1 MKKTNFTI
9 HESFTTKLT
18 TVLVMLFISFTGINL
33 NAQCSLACNG
43 TTNISLDGNCEAV
56 ITPEMI
62 LNDNATSCPG
72 GAYTVFIME
81 DMFGDAIPTSPMITN
96 YYVGQTLFVKI
107 QDDNTL
113 NSCWGEITVEDKI
126 APTIVCPIITGPVF
140 CHQSE
145 SLVAQPLD
153 NCDPNPE
160 LILVNETITVND
172 CLNSANNDIIKTI
185 QRTYIARDASGR
197 TSPECTF
204 SFDVV
209 RLPSL
214 NLIDAPQNFILN
226 NALLCNGSFERDE
239 DGNPDVSV
247 TGVPTLDGTPLDI
260 ALYPDPYTDCNIVV
274 TKEDVALPPIGC
286 VEKIMRIF
294 TVIEW
299 SCGEQRTREIVQMIE
314 IVDNEGPVI
323 TKCPSN
329 FIASTTNYECNA
341 TVLLPP
347 VEAMDLCSDNIEVD
361 ISYAGGFLDNQNG
374 GLAEGLPIG
383 ENLITYTVYDDCLNS
398 TSCTIV
404 VTVEDLTPPVAVC
417 DQFTAVGLTNDG
429 YAHVAATVF
438 DDGSY
443 DECNLD
449 RMLVRRMDSDNCG
462 ECEAPE
468 FTGFTS
474 LGQFNGHYYFLSQWK
489 KTGRLAAKHAVAL
502 GGYGLSLETVEERT
516 WINSVV
522 PDDIDYYIGLGNNS
536 GSTYSWASSTPLTSN
551 AWALNQPSDNEP
563 YVVYDSNLNG
573 WDDVEGLDEQ
583 FYIVEIAEDCWY
595 SEYTK
600 FCCADIGEENMVV
613 FRVIDAACNFN
624 ECMVNVDVQDKIGP
638 VIHCPDDVTVA
649 CDTAYDLE
657 NLTQFGEPQVFDNC
671 GFTMVET
678 VTTDFDQ
685 CQTGDLVRTFTV
697 TDDGGR
703 VSTCSQ
709 TITFEFDYGITG
721 NQIVFPENVVMSD
734 GCDDPDSPEYDPS
747 LTGLPTYP
755 NVPCQLLGLN
765 IDDQVFVFNG
775 EANDACFKILRTFTV
790 INWCETD
797 INGIPQTY
805 IGTQVIKVNNTVAP
819 VIEGDCERVTV
830 CTYDSECLDGTVEL
844 MQSASDDCTSALQ
857 WEYRVDLWSDN
868 VFETAAVTGNG
879 NTADASGVYPIG
891 SHTIIWTFFDRC
903 GNVTSCEQLFDV
915 VNCKA
920 PSPYCLNGLA
930 IDLMPVDTDN
940 DGTIDSGM
948 IDIWASDFDAGSSHP
963 CGYDVIFSFSPDT
976 SETSKFFFCE
986 DVGEQEVMVYST
998 SVTPD
1003 GTLLQAFC
1011 VTYVDVQDNMN
1022 ACGVDG
1028 GEGLKP
1034 VIEGSIATVYAD
1046 VLDNVRVELIGEEVA
1061 YEMTSQGAYAFP
1073 EMPNGGSYVVDPIKN
1088 DDVSNGVSTLDLVLI
1103 QRHVIGLQDLE
1114 GAHNI
1119 LAADVNND
1127 EMVSA
1132 IDIVE
1137 LRKVILGVSD
1147 NFSNNDS
1154 WRFVDANFTFND
1166 PTDPWATVIPESYG
1180 INNLSENM
1188 IIDFTAIKVGDVNN
1202 SVELANATSTSAE
1215 VRSNETLSMI
1225 ADMTNATDG
1234 DIASIPVYADANTTL
1249 SGAQMTFNLGAGVT
1263 FAAIE
1268 SGSINITNQNVGL
1281 RFVDRGIV
1289 TLSWDNTDGVQI
1301 KAGEVLFN
1309 IVVEATTY
1317 DNNTIAVTS
1326 DITKAEAF
1334 NTNYEVMNVELSIRN
1349 SAGEGFALMQ
1359 NTPNPFN
1366 NFTEISFNLP
1376 KAMNATL
1383 TVYDV
1388 NGRTLKTISSQY
1400 DQGNNTIRLEKSELG
1415 ASGVLY
1421 YQLQAGD
1428 FTANRKMVVFN

>member
-9 HESFTTKLT
+9 HESVTTKLT
-18 TVLVMLFISFTGINL
+18 TLLVMLFISFTGINL
-33 NAQCSLACNG
+33 NAQECSLACNG
-43 TTNISLDGNCEAV
+43 TTNVSLDNTCQAT

-62 LNDNATSCPG
+62 LNDNATSCPSG
-72 GAYTVFIME
+72 VYEVFIME
-81 DMFGDAIPTSPMITN
+81 EVDGDPIIGSPVVTN
-96 YYVGQTLFVKI
+96 AYVGQTLYVKV
-107 QDDNTL
+107 QDVNSL
-113 NSCWGEITVEDKI
+113 NSCWGELTVEDKI
-126 APTIVCPIITGPVF
+126 APTIECPIITGPVY
-140 CHQSE
+140 CYDSE
-145 SLVAQPLD
+145 SLTAVASD
-153 NCDPNPE
+153 NCDPNPQ
-160 LILVNETITVND
+160 LILLNEVITVND
-172 CLNSANNDIIKTI
+172 CSNPANNNVVKTI
-185 QRTYIARDASGR
+185 ERTYRAMDASGMI
-197 TSPECTF
+197 SEPCTF

-209 RLPSL
+209 RVPSL
-214 NLIDAPQNFILN
+214 DIIDAPTSFILDN
-226 NALLCNGSFERDE
+226 SLTCNGTFPRDAA
-239 DGNPDVSV
+239 GNPDVSF
-247 TGVPTLDGTPLDI
+247 TGVPMLGTT
-260 ALYPDPYTDCNIVV
+260 ALYPNPYVDCNIVV

-286 VEKIMRIF
+286 VQKLMRIF
-294 TVIEW
+294 TVVEW
-299 SCGEQRTREIVQMIE
+299 ACGEQRTREIVQMIE
-314 IVDNEGPVI
+314 ITDNEGPVI

-329 FIASTTNYECNA
+329 FIASTTNYECSA

-361 ISYAGGFLDNQNG
+361 IAYEGGFLDNQNG
-374 GLAEGLPIG
+374 GLAEGMPIG
-383 ENLITYTVYDDCLNS
+383 ENLVTYTVYDDCLNS
-398 TSCTIV
+398 TTCTIV

-474 LGQFNGHYYFLSQWK
+474 LGEFNGHYYFLSDK
-489 KTGRLAAKHAVAL
+489 KLTGRLAAKHAVAL
-502 GGYGLSLETVEERT
+502 GGYGVSIESAAERAWLTAAVPEEVE
-516 WINSVV
+516 
-522 PDDIDYYIGLGNNS
+522 YYIGLGNNG
-536 GSTYSWASSTPLTSN
+536 GSTYSWSSDANLTSS
-551 AWALNQPSDNEP
+551 AWALNEPSDNHP
-563 YVVYDSNLNG
+563 YVIYNENLNG
-573 WDDVEGLDEQ
+573 WDDVDGFKEER
-583 FYIVEIAEDCWY
+583 YIVEIAEDCWY

-638 VIHCPDDVTVA
+638 VVQCPADVTVT
-649 CDTAYDLE
+649 CDTPYDLE

-703 VSTCSQ
+703 VSTCFQ

-721 NQIVFPENVVMSD
+721 NQISFPGNVEMSD
-734 GCDDPDSPEYDPS
+734 GCDDPDSPEYDPIN
-747 LTGLPTYP
+747 TGLPVYP
-755 NVPCQLLGLN
+755 DVPCQLLGLN

-775 EANDACFKILRTFTV
+775 NDTDACFKILRTFTV

-797 INGIPQTY
+797 INGIPETY

-819 VIEGDCERVTV
+819 TIEGDCERVTV
-830 CTYDSECLDGTVEL
+830 CTYDSECQDGTVEL
-844 MQSASDDCTSALQ
+844 MQSATDDCTTALN
-857 WEYRVDLWSDN
+857 WEYRVDLWSDGVYESTTRN
-868 VFETAAVTGNG
+868 GSG
-879 NTADASGVYPIG
+879 NTADASGTYPIG
-891 SHTIIWTFFDRC
+891 SHTILWTFYDRC

-930 IDLMPVDTDN
+930 IDLMPVDTDD

-948 IDIWASDFDAGSSHP
+948 IDIWAKDFDAGSSHP
-963 CGYDVIFSFSPDT
+963 CGYDVILSFSADT

-986 DVGEQEVMVYST
+986 DVGEQEVTIYST

-1022 ACGVDG
+1022 ACGTSTGTGENRQVIDG
-1028 GEGLKP
+1028 H
-1034 VIEGSIATVYAD
+1034 IATIHSD
-1046 VLDNVRVELIGEEVA
+1046 VLDDVRVNLIGEETA
-1061 YEMTSQGAYAFP
+1061 YEMTAEGVYAFP
-1073 EMPNGGSYVVDPIKN
+1073 EMPNGGNYVVDPTKN

-1114 GAHNI
+1114 GAHNLI
-1119 LAADVNND
+1119 AADVNKD
-1127 EMVSA
+1127 DMISA

-1147 NFSNNDS
+1147 NFTGNDS
-1154 WRFVDANFTFND
+1154 WRFVDANFVFND
-1166 PTDPWATVIPESYG
+1166 PTDPWATAIPESYD
-1180 INNLSENM
+1180 INNLNTDM
-1188 IIDFTAIKVGDVNN
+1188 TIDFTAIKVGDVNN
-1202 SVELANATSTSAE
+1202 SVELANAVSTSAE
-1215 VRSNETLSMI
+1215 VRSGETLSMV
-1225 ADMTNATDG
+1225 ADMTEATDG
-1234 DIASIPVYADANTTL
+1234 ELASIPVIAEYNTTL
-1249 SGAQMTFNLGAGVT
+1249 AGAQMTINLGAGVT

-1268 SGSINITNQNVGL
+1268 SGAINISTKNVGL
-1281 RFVDRGIV
+1281 RFAERGIV
-1289 TLSWDNTDGVQI
+1289 TLSWDNTDGVDI
-1301 KAGEVLFN
+1301 KEGDVLFN
-1309 IVVEATTY
+1309 IVVEAATY
-1317 DNNTIAVTS
+1317 DNGTIAVTS

-1334 NTNYEVMNVELSIRN
+1334 NIDNEVMNVELSIRDN
-1349 SAGEGFALMQ
+1349 AGNGFALMQ

-1366 NFTEISFNLP
+1366 NYTEISFNLP

-1388 NGRTLKTISSQY
+1388 NGRTLRTISSQY